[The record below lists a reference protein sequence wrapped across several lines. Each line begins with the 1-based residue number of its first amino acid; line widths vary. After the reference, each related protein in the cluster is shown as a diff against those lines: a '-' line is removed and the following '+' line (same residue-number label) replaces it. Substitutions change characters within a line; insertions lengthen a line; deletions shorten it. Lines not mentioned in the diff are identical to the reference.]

1 MSTVAEL
8 ENKIEEE
15 LRKPANERNRDL
27 LTFWERRLPAPQSP
41 APAPGNYLIII
52 YIAFIIIFTYVY
64 NYRIINIIILFLSLL
79 G

>member
-15 LRKPANERNRDL
+15 LRKPANERNEDL
-27 LTFWERRLPAPQSP
+27 LTFWKSRLPAPQ

-52 YIAFIIIFTYVY
+52 YITFIIIV
-64 NYRIINIIILFLSLL
+64 I
-79 G
+79 